1 MNNINI
7 FENLN
12 NNKIKNDNDEEEEEE
27 EEDNNPFSG
36 TNHMFA
42 SGMAGVP
49 DIDTLSGTTELKPG
63 YEYPSQQSA
72 ENNNN
77 HKDTTLDNN
86 DSPYSDDA
94 NLSTI
99 SSRTHS
105 SSNSSDID
113 SHDFH
118 SNSNVNSTSS
128 NSQYEPYENLS
139 LSVALAQQ
147 QNQENIMQDQKD
159 WQIKIVESGNFN
171 DQWGKHTIGYVIHYN
186 DKEVIRRY
194 SEFSSLHDLLV
205 KFFPT
210 IVVPPIPSKHSL
222 MKYFLNPINAQ
233 YDTKVIEK
241 RKRKFASFLNN
252 CNNTPEIKSHII
264 FQKFLDP
271 DFVWKDVIHS
281 PPVTILPQNNLLAPP
296 LNQVKPS
303 PLHPL
308 LPSPNTSNSPT
319 NSQIM
324 DSLKDNTELMNV
336 AKEFIKIE
344 SLLSHYLAILQP
356 IYNEVKHN
364 KFHLSSLSGQF
375 AELGAFYNALS
386 IENLPFGKLSSCIE
400 KVGRS
405 YDIKYVSM
413 EVLTEGIQ
421 NLLEENVEEIVK
433 LLLDSRRVIVFKN
446 MKLCQY
452 QIVKITLQKR
462 QNRLKELN
470 EFEDKLNRLDMA
482 LNRDAVSSRTV
493 ATVVDNL
500 KRKDYDNNKKNGNTN
515 TNNNVEST
523 NQPIESNNN
532 SNEPDLEQ
540 IKLEQKHIQ
549 LQYQLQKKRK
559 KINKYTSKLDSL
571 GPEFLTKTERD
582 LEGKRIAKEIEKLNE
597 CFKVIQRDIKEVNL
611 SSMTSLANLLQHV
624 QNKLDFMLHGIVKLI
639 LNYNLECLNAWKEAK
654 SLINE
659 M

>member
-7 FENLN
+7 FDNLN
-12 NNKIKNDNDEEEEEE
+12 NNNIDEEEEEGEEEE

-49 DIDTLSGTTELKPG
+49 DPDTLSKTPDLKLG
-63 YEYPSQQSA
+63 YEYPQQQSNGNKSA
-72 ENNNN
+72 
-77 HKDTTLDNN
+77 TTKNTAIESQGE
-86 DSPYSDDA
+86 DSPYNDGD
-94 NLSTI
+94 LSTV

-105 SSNSSDID
+105 SSNGSDTD
-113 SHDFH
+113 SQGSHT
-118 SNSNVNSTSS
+118 NSNS

-147 QNQENIMQDQKD
+147 QNQENIIQDQKD
-159 WQIKIVESGNFN
+159 WKIMITESGNFN
-171 DQWGKHTIGYVIHYN
+171 DQWGKHAIGYVIQYN
-186 DKEVIRRY
+186 DNEVIRRY
-194 SEFSSLHDLLV
+194 SEFSSLHDLLI

-210 IVVPPIPSKHSL
+210 IVIPPIPSKHSL

-252 CNNTPEIKSHII
+252 CNNIPEIKSHII
-264 FQKFLDP
+264 FQNFLDP
-271 DFVWKDVIHS
+271 EFAWKDVIHS

-308 LPSPNTSNSPT
+308 LPSPSTSNSPT
-319 NSQIM
+319 HLQIM
-324 DSLKDNTELMNV
+324 DSLKDNNELMNV

-344 SLLSHYLAILQP
+344 SLLSHYLGTLQP

-400 KVGRS
+400 KIGRS

-421 NLLEENVEEIVK
+421 NLLEENIEEIVK
-433 LLLDSRRVIVFKN
+433 LLIDSRRVIVFKN

-470 EFEDKLNRLDMA
+470 EFEDKLNRLDLA
-482 LNRDAVSSRTV
+482 LSRDASSSRTV

-500 KRKDYDNNKKNGNTN
+500 KKKDNDTK
-515 TNNNVEST
+515 
-523 NQPIESNNN
+523 SNNN
-532 SNEPDLEQ
+532 NPPQNPNKTVENNDDSNGPDIDQ

-549 LQYQLQKKRK
+549 LQFQLQKKRK

-582 LEGKRIAKEIEKLNE
+582 LESKKIAKEIEKLNE
-597 CFKVIQRDIKEVNL
+597 CFKVIQRDIKEVNR
-611 SSMTSLANLLQHV
+611 SSMTSLANLLQYV
-624 QNKLDFMLHGIVKLI
+624 QKKLDFMLHGIVKLI
-639 LNYNLECLNAWKEAK
+639 LNYNLECLKAWKEAK
-654 SLINE
+654 TLINE